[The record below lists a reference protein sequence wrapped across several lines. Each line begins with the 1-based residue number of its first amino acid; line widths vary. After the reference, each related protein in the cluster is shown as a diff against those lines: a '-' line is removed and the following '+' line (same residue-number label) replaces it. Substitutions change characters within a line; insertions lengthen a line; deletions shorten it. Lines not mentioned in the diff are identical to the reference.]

1 MTNQLFGC
9 TEIQSVVRTQ
19 KTFKVDEIYVIRLN
33 TQLSTP
39 CCDCAAVCVDDD
51 SDSSS
56 SSEVDEAV
64 DNEANAGSTLPQ
76 VVDDHSRSVFIFT
89 CESRIFLMFGLPFT
103 TLQYL

>member
-9 TEIQSVVRTQ
+9 TEIQSVVRSTL

-33 TQLSTP
+33 TQLSAP

-56 SSEVDEAV
+56 SSEVDEAEV
-64 DNEANAGSTLPQ
+64 AATEPTLPQ
-76 VVDDHSRSVFIFT
+76 VVDDHSRSVIFH
-89 CESRIFLMFGLPFT
+89 FHL
-103 TLQYL
+103 

>member
-9 TEIQSVVRTQ
+9 TEIQSVVRSTL
-19 KTFKVDEIYVIRLN
+19 KTFKVDEIHVIRLN

-64 DNEANAGSTLPQ
+64 DNEAATEPTIPQ
-76 VVDDHSRSVFIFT
+76 VVDDHSRSVIFYFH
-89 CESRIFLMFGLPFT
+89 S
-103 TLQYL
+103 